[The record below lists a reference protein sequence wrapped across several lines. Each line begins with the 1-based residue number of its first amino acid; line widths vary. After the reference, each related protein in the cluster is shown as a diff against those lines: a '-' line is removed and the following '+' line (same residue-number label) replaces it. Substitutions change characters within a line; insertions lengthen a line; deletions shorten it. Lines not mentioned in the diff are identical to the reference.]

1 MQSVFE
7 GNRLR
12 WIFEDGTAVLIERAS
27 PRELK
32 TLAKGGVSRD
42 SCARNLLCSGAYE
55 ILTELEQ
62 FWKLRTAN
70 NI

>member
-1 MQSVFE
+1 MWYWKDSGKNWVIVAPDTGMQSVFE
-7 GNRLR
+7 GNRQR

-42 SCARNLLCSGAYE
+42 SCA
-55 ILTELEQ
+55 
-62 FWKLRTAN
+62 
-70 NI
+70 